1 MTSEIEFN
9 IPAQL
14 IINGE
19 TIDVMVK
26 SVKKQENETPITH
39 TRSYRDSNGTLFIDS
54 YKVGRDIQTITTFE
68 CVKITDETFDFESSY
83 NIVCIPYVFP
93 CPEVPVINKCL
104 LASCL

>member
-1 MTSEIEFN
+1 MTLEREFN

-26 SVKKQENETPITH
+26 SVKEQENETPITH

-54 YKVGRDIQTITTFE
+54 HKVGRDIQTITTFE
-68 CVKITDETFDFESSY
+68 CVKITGETLPLYKF
-83 NIVCIPYVFP
+83 
-93 CPEVPVINKCL
+93 
-104 LASCL
+104 

>member
-1 MTSEIEFN
+1 MTLEREFN

-26 SVKKQENETPITH
+26 SVKEQENETPITH
-39 TRSYRDSNGTLFIDS
+39 TRSYRDSNGTLFTDS

-68 CVKITDETFDFESSY
+68 CVKITNETLPLYKF
-83 NIVCIPYVFP
+83 
-93 CPEVPVINKCL
+93 
-104 LASCL
+104 